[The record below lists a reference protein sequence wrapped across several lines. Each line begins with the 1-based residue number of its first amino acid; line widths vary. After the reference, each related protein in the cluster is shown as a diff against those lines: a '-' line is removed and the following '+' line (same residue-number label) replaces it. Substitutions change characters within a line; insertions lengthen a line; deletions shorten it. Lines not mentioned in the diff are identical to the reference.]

1 MSGALADLVLQ
12 LIREAEGN
20 YYRLVVIAAPSG
32 RGKTSV
38 LNEVACRLGVEVI
51 NLNQVLAASMLELT
65 ERQRILQL
73 PKLLEEVVE
82 AQSGKLCLLDN
93 IEMLF
98 SPALQHDP
106 LKLLLGLARN
116 RTITV
121 TWNGAASNDH
131 LVYAEP
137 GHPEYQRYP
146 VKDFLLA
153 TPES

>member
-106 LKLLLGLARN
+106 LKLLLGIRPFCSMAVMISP
-116 RTITV
+116 T
-121 TWNGAASNDH
+121 
-131 LVYAEP
+131 
-137 GHPEYQRYP
+137 
-146 VKDFLLA
+146 
-153 TPES
+153 